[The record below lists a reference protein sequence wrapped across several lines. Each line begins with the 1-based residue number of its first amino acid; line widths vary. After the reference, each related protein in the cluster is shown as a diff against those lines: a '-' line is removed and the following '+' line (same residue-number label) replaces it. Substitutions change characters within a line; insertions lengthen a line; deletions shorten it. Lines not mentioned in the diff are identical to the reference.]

1 VAIPEPVIKKHLVYT
16 NIKPKKDNS
25 VLVDFHLWQPNITRN
40 SITVLILAQTF
51 WKFSSFPS
59 FYPIIQ
65 MIKQFGNNLVAKQV
79 MQL

>member
-1 VAIPEPVIKKHLVYT
+1 
-16 NIKPKKDNS
+16 
-25 VLVDFHLWQPNITRN
+25 VDFHLWQPNITRN
-40 SITVLILAQTF
+40 SITVLILARTF

-65 MIKQFGNNLVAKQV
+65 MIKQLGNNPVAKQV